1 MEISDDGS
9 VVVLN
14 TTEIHLLLNFEVKLT
29 VNLEIVEQS
38 VFVINEL
45 LVVEYLKSQV
55 EFVQKIVV
63 VVELFAYLYEIQDF
77 VRKEMFQ
84 DLLRL
89 KKRIYISNHYRG
101 YMDKSFERTKN
112 KFTQNLNEKVNKSL
126 SRSFKKIDDAD
137 LLTRNINFN
146 IITYL
151 FFYTTNFTTSII
163 CHKSIKFI
171 MNLII

>member
-1 MEISDDGS
+1 VEISDDGS

-89 KKRIYISNHYRG
+89 KKRIYIYRIIIEVTWINLS
-101 YMDKSFERTKN
+101 KERKI
-112 KFTQNLNEKVNKSL
+112 NLP
-126 SRSFKKIDDAD
+126 RI
-137 LLTRNINFN
+137 
-146 IITYL
+146 
-151 FFYTTNFTTSII
+151 
-163 CHKSIKFI
+163 
-171 MNLII
+171 

>member
-1 MEISDDGS
+1 VEISDDGS

-14 TTEIHLLLNFEVKLT
+14 TIEIYLLLNFEVKLT

-89 KKRIYISNHYRG
+89 KKRIYIYRIIIEVTWINLS
-101 YMDKSFERTKN
+101 KERKI
-112 KFTQNLNEKVNKSL
+112 NLP
-126 SRSFKKIDDAD
+126 RI
-137 LLTRNINFN
+137 
-146 IITYL
+146 
-151 FFYTTNFTTSII
+151 
-163 CHKSIKFI
+163 
-171 MNLII
+171 